1 MKRLIDNCK
10 SEMIRKVSL
19 VVWEDPSFD
28 ENAAKDL
35 IKQWAEPIN
44 RVILWAVPFIALGA
58 LGYTWIK
65 WSAKDEDEKEQ
76 KPFMKSAKKIIFTA
90 IFVELGS
97 AIFRIFGLNTN

>member
-1 MKRLIDNCK
+1 MRQLIEK
-10 SEMIRKVSL
+10 IKYRALRRFSL
-19 VVWEDPSFD
+19 LMLEPEFD
-28 ENAAKDL
+28 ESAAKEL
-35 IKQWAEPIN
+35 FRKWAEPIN

-97 AIFRIFGLNTN
+97 AIFRITRSK

>member
-1 MKRLIDNCK
+1 MTQLIENSK
-10 SEMIRKVSL
+10 NRIIRKLSL
-19 VVWEDPSFD
+19 LWLDPSFD
-28 ENAAKDL
+28 ENAAKEL
-35 IKQWAEPIN
+35 FRQWAEPIN

>member
-1 MKRLIDNCK
+1 MKTVKTGSYVSFHCCGW
-10 SEMIRKVSL
+10 IRRSIK
-19 VVWEDPSFD
+19 
-28 ENAAKDL
+28 NAAKEL
-35 IKQWAEPIN
+35 FRQWAEPIN

>member
-10 SEMIRKVSL
+10 NEMIRKVSL

>member
-1 MKRLIDNCK
+1 MRQ
-10 SEMIRKVSL
+10 MISKLRCSMYLKFNKILLEPV
-19 VVWEDPSFD
+19 FD
-28 ENAAKDL
+28 ENEAKNL
-35 IKQWAEPIN
+35 FRQWAEPIN

-65 WSAKDEDEKEQ
+65 WSAKDEDEKDQ

-90 IFVELGS
+90 VFVELSS